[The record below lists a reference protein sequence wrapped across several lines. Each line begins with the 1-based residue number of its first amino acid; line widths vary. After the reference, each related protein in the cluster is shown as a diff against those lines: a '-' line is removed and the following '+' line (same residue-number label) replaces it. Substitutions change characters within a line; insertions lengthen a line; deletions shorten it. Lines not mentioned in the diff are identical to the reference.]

1 MDAVSARAIGGCVK
15 ERENQ
20 NENVLTPG
28 QAGAQQC
35 CAPTR
40 ARRRGRVAAQSG
52 FGMLEATIASVVL
65 VVGLVG
71 LAALFSQSLTF
82 LQYTREDLIAKQK
95 AREALESVYSARN
108 DGAIGFT
115 GIQNASSGGIFVD
128 GFQPLFLPGANGIVG
143 SNTQTTI
150 LDRQILPGPDGI
162 VGTADDQIIPL
173 VNMQRQ
179 ILIQPLIDSTGN
191 VSPDVRQITVTVQV
205 TSPGRA
211 ARNYTVTGYISRFQ

>member
-1 MDAVSARAIGGCVK
+1 VSIARH
-15 ERENQ
+15 
-20 NENVLTPG
+20 TPI
-28 QAGAQQC
+28 
-35 CAPTR
+35 R
-40 ARRRGRVAAQSG
+40 SESG
-52 FGMLEATIASVVL
+52 FGMLEATVASVIL

-71 LAALFSQSLTF
+71 LAGLFSQSLTF

-108 DGAIGFT
+108 DATIGFA
-115 GIQNASSGGIFVD
+115 GIQNVSNGGIFID
-128 GFQPLFLPGANGIVG
+128 GFNPLFLAGANGVVG
-143 SNTQTTI
+143 TTGQTSI
-150 LDRQILPGPDGI
+150 LDRQILPGPDGV
-162 VGTADDQIIPL
+162 VGTADDEIIPL
-173 VNMQRQ
+173 INMQRQ

>member
-1 MDAVSARAIGGCVK
+1 MSIARH
-15 ERENQ
+15 
-20 NENVLTPG
+20 TPI
-28 QAGAQQC
+28 
-35 CAPTR
+35 R
-40 ARRRGRVAAQSG
+40 SESG
-52 FGMLEATIASVVL
+52 FGMLEATVASVIL

-71 LAALFSQSLTF
+71 LAGLFSQSLTF

-108 DGAIGFT
+108 DATIGFA
-115 GIQNASSGGIFVD
+115 GIQNVSNGGIFID
-128 GFQPLFLPGANGIVG
+128 GFNPLFLAGANGVVG
-143 SNTQTTI
+143 TTGQTSI
-150 LDRQILPGPDGI
+150 LDRQILPGPDGV
-162 VGTADDQIIPL
+162 VGTADDEIIPL
-173 VNMQRQ
+173 INMQRQ

>member
-1 MDAVSARAIGGCVK
+1 MSGHAFFRKTQRSEV
-15 ERENQ
+15 
-20 NENVLTPG
+20 VLAPG

-40 ARRRGRVAAQSG
+40 ARRGARVTAKSG
-52 FGMLEATIASVVL
+52 FGMLEATVASVIL

-71 LAALFSQSLTF
+71 LASLFSQSLTS
-82 LQYTREDLIAKQK
+82 LEYTRQDLIAKQK

-108 DGAIGFT
+108 DGTIGFA
-115 GIQNASSGGIFVD
+115 GIQNVSSGGIFVD
-128 GFQPLFLPGANGIVG
+128 GFQSLFLPGTNGIVG

-191 VSPDVRQITVTVQV
+191 ISADVRQITVTVQV